1 MTTWKP
7 NRKIVSAAVAGLV
20 SLGVFVLFGPDA
32 DPQIASSVTLTVM
45 TAIGYLVPLPADEAA
60 AAHRSATDA

>member
-1 MTTWKP
+1 MTTYKP

-20 SLGVFVLFGPDA
+20 SLGVFVLFGPDV

-45 TAIGYLVPLPADEAA
+45 TAIGYFVPLPSEDRPAG
-60 AAHRSATDA
+60 

>member
-1 MTTWKP
+1 MTTYKP

-20 SLGVFVLFGPDA
+20 ALGVFVLFGPDA

-45 TAIGYLVPLPADEAA
+45 TVIGYFVPLPAEDRPAP
-60 AAHRSATDA
+60 